1 MPSVDRKPFVG
12 SGGHYGPGPA
22 NTPPLLAMSRPLDD
36 ALAPP
41 WVLRRTS
48 PVLGGEADSRRSL
61 RSMRLPTV
69 SPADLHSEL
78 GPRSLD
84 PDRPFWGA
92 YAELIRGQTSP
103 ADFCN
108 EPRRASKTNRDS
120 QSSQGGRPQ
129 PPSFS
134 STCHALSLAE
144 AVTRGESRSV
154 RPSDPS
160 VGSSRSR
167 GFAQP

>member
-1 MPSVDRKPFVG
+1 MPSVYKRPFTG
-12 SGGHYGPGPA
+12 SGGRYNPGPTNA
-22 NTPPLLAMSRPLDD
+22 PPLLAMSHPLDD
-36 ALAPP
+36 ALASP

-48 PVLGGEADSRRSL
+48 PVFSGEADSRPSF

-92 YAELIRGQTSP
+92 FAERIRDQMSL

-108 EPRRASKTNRDS
+108 
-120 QSSQGGRPQ
+120 
-129 PPSFS
+129 
-134 STCHALSLAE
+134 
-144 AVTRGESRSV
+144 
-154 RPSDPS
+154 
-160 VGSSRSR
+160 
-167 GFAQP
+167 